1 MKPSKPDHFQRLQP
15 ATLFAKETLWQSW
28 LDVEATLAEVQSDM
42 GMIPAEAGPAIRK
55 AARLEIIGTEAL

>member
-42 GMIPAEAGPAIRK
+42 GMIPAEAGPAPAPQK
-55 AARLEIIGTEAL
+55 SSSNSGDLP